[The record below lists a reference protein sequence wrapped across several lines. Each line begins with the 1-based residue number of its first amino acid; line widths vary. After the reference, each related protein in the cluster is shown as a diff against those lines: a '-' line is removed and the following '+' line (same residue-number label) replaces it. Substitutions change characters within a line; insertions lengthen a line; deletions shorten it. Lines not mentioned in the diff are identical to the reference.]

1 MKEAS
6 PRPSGRSRPVPPWS
20 STASRPRRCSTPSA
34 PGIRRKLPEEITHG
48 DYPAVVELLIAAGSR
63 PRKRMLFGS
72 DAVKEVLRRHGV
84 PDGE

>member
-1 MKEAS
+1 
-6 PRPSGRSRPVPPWS
+6 
-20 STASRPRRCSTPSA
+20 
-34 PGIRRKLPEEITHG
+34 
-48 DYPAVVELLIAAGSR
+48 VVELLIAAGSP